1 MTRGTLQTLHIHNN
15 VGVSSKLVVY
25 CKLHSAQLQA
35 TLIAIPT
42 QDAAVPPQREA
53 ALLQPGEAA
62 GGLQAVGLVHPLG
75 LAPNP
80 RTRQGQAAVDGGIN
94 HKTYLLELTT
104 QPSPKFSRRKTLLV
118 ERC

>member
-1 MTRGTLQTLHIHNN
+1 ML
-15 VGVSSKLVVY
+15 
-25 CKLHSAQLQA
+25 
-35 TLIAIPT
+35 P

-75 LAPNP
+75 LAPHP

-94 HKTYLLELTT
+94 HKTYISILELATNLRFGEVFMLNGHLNIIKVDM
-104 QPSPKFSRRKTLLV
+104 KFV
-118 ERC
+118 G